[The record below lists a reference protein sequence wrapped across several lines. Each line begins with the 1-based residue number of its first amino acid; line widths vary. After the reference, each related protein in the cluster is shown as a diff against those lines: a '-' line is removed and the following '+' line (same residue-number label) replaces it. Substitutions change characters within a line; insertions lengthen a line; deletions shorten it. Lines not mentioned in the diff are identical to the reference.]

1 MDRKICHANSKH
13 KKAEVA
19 ILTLD
24 KVDFKEKYITGYK
37 QNGSLWKQA
46 LVC

>member
-19 ILTLD
+19 MLILD
-24 KVDFKEKYITGYK
+24 KVDFKANINSITGDK
-37 QNGSLWKQA
+37 MGTSENRH
-46 LVC
+46 